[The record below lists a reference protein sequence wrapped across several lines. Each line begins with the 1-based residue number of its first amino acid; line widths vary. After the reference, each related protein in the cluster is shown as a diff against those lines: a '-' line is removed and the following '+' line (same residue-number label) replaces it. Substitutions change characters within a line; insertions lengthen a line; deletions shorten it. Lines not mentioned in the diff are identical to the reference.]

1 MRSKQHRQLL
11 NSEKAILEIERLS
24 GILFRQ
30 CNNISE
36 DSYHA
41 FQWEIPCK
49 NIASVETNPR
59 YLAWPWGS
67 TKLI

>member
-41 FQWEIPCK
+41 FQ
-49 NIASVETNPR
+49 
-59 YLAWPWGS
+59 
-67 TKLI
+67 